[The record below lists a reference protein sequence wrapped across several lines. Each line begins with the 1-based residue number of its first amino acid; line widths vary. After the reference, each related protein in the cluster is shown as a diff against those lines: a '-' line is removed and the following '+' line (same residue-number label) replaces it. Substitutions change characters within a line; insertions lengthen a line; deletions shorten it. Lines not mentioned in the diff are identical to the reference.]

1 MDTFLGL
8 TSPPVSH
15 HLLLTVME
23 IYIVHGN
30 RGSLMSG
37 LTTFHFDFPS
47 DQDTS
52 AAHNVTQSWE
62 YLLDYTT
69 TTRMS
74 ETAELF

>member
-1 MDTFLGL
+1 MDTSLGL
-8 TSPPVSH
+8 TSPTVSY

-37 LTTFHFDFPS
+37 LTTFHFDSLS

-52 AAHNVTQSWE
+52 ADYNITQSWE
-62 YLLDYTT
+62 YLLD
-69 TTRMS
+69 
-74 ETAELF
+74 